1 MPLFQPEGPE
11 KQRRPKRKEP
21 PSAVLDRSDEG
32 DGALSR
38 PGSLFQAEP
47 EEGLQVVKSKPSG
60 SKKQLFD
67 PESESSDGECS
78 RDSDALEDT
87 LSSAALNFGW
97 HKLHEAAKARF
108 AKEVS
113 AAGKQEKPK
122 RHYDNSKRAA
132 RAAYER
138 TAGKFKENGLSSE
151 RITGVRAALQPL
163 PWHSADSQAPGVG
176 DPVYRL
182 HPSVVA
188 SLAPSV
194 PLRAAFGG
202 ARHV

>member
-1 MPLFQPEGPE
+1 M
-11 KQRRPKRKEP
+11 
-21 PSAVLDRSDEG
+21 
-32 DGALSR
+32 
-38 PGSLFQAEP
+38 
-47 EEGLQVVKSKPSG
+47 VKSKPSG

-122 RHYDNSKRAA
+122 RHYDNSKRDPGKKLKNLRQNLREPRKLRKVWGGDSPPVMA
-132 RAAYER
+132 R
-138 TAGKFKENGLSSE
+138 
-151 RITGVRAALQPL
+151 GV
-163 PWHSADSQAPGVG
+163 
-176 DPVYRL
+176 
-182 HPSVVA
+182 
-188 SLAPSV
+188 
-194 PLRAAFGG
+194 
-202 ARHV
+202 

>member
-1 MPLFQPEGPE
+1 M
-11 KQRRPKRKEP
+11 
-21 PSAVLDRSDEG
+21 
-32 DGALSR
+32 
-38 PGSLFQAEP
+38 
-47 EEGLQVVKSKPSG
+47 VKSKPSG

-151 RITGVRAALQPL
+151 RITGVLAMDECLCDMYASSIWYLVDAFTLICNSFPHALDIIPNLNMCPSMRRRQNMLQPVQREGGPWLHARVLGALQ
-163 PWHSADSQAPGVG
+163 D
-176 DPVYRL
+176 
-182 HPSVVA
+182 
-188 SLAPSV
+188 
-194 PLRAAFGG
+194 
-202 ARHV
+202 